1 MRGAVETDVSAWTG
15 MAGPLRLSDR
25 PRTTVRVKVA
35 FTAFRLLVYGVLG
48 VFLEIVFYPL
58 VRFGREI
65 PIVEYLFAFD
75 WSVDPRLGL
84 GGPWETPMVAL
95 FGQSSLWMIPVYA
108 LPALTIEIL
117 YRQWLFKTSLWLRA
131 LLYGLVILVF
141 EWATGLAVKAL
152 TGYAIWM
159 YTDPGNIMEMTS
171 VLILPIWMIA
181 GVLIEL
187 ISRELMDPNVR
198 RGLEA
203 ELQRFELPPR

>member
-1 MRGAVETDVSAWTG
+1 MRGAIEKDVSAWTG

-25 PRTTVRVKVA
+25 PRTTAGVKAA
-35 FTAFRLLVYGVLG
+35 FTVFRFLVYGVLG
-48 VFLEIVFYPL
+48 VFLEIAFYPL

-65 PIVEYLFAFD
+65 PIVKYLFAFD
-75 WSVDPRLGL
+75 WSADPRLGL
-84 GGPWETPMVAL
+84 GGPWETPMVTL

-131 LLYGLVILVF
+131 LLYGLVILLF

-181 GVLIEL
+181 GILIEL
-187 ISRELMDPNVR
+187 IYRELMDPNVR

-203 ELQRFELPPR
+203 ELQKLELPPR